1 MKNIKI
7 QIFLRFGFAPLV
19 FGLIFFLPA
28 GSFRFW
34 EAWIY
39 MGILLFPMLFVV
51 LYFLKKDPR
60 LLERRM
66 RMKEKEREQ
75 NIIVKLSSLFFL
87 AGFLLPGFDFRYQW
101 SHIPIYLVLTAD
113 TVVFLGYVI
122 FFFVMRENS
131 YLFRT
136 VEVEEGQ
143 KAISTGPYS
152 VVRHPMYTGVLLM
165 FLFTPIALGSWWA
178 LIPFISLPVF
188 LVLRILNE
196 EKVLTRNLSGYEEYL
211 KTVPFRLIPYIW

>member
-7 QIFLRFGFAPLV
+7 QIFLRFGSTPLI

-39 MGILLFPMLFVV
+39 MSILLPAMFFVI

-75 NIIVKLSSLFFL
+75 NIIIKLSSLFFL

-113 TVVFLGYVI
+113 AIVFLGYMI

-131 YLFRT
+131 YLSRI

-143 KAISTGPYS
+143 KVISTGPYS

-178 LIPFISLPVF
+178 LIPFIPLPVI
-188 LVLRILNE
+188 LALRILNE
-196 EKVLTRNLSGYEEYL
+196 EKVLTKNLSGYEEYR

>member
-7 QIFLRFGFAPLV
+7 QIFLRFGCFPLV
-19 FGLIFFLPA
+19 LGLIFFLPA

-39 MGILLFPMLFVV
+39 IGILFFPMLFVV
-51 LYFLKKDPR
+51 LYFLKKDPG

-66 RMKEKEREQ
+66 RMKEKEKEQ
-75 NIIVKLSSLFFL
+75 KILIKLSSFLFL

-113 TVVFLGYVI
+113 VVVFLGYVI

-131 YLFRT
+131 YLSRI

-143 KAISTGPYS
+143 KVISTGPYS
-152 VVRHPMYTGVLLM
+152 VVRHPMYIGVLLM

-178 LIPFISLPVF
+178 LIPFIPMPVI
-188 LVLRILNE
+188 LALRILNE
-196 EKVLTRNLSGYEEYL
+196 EKVLTKNLSGYEEYR

>member
-1 MKNIKI
+1 MKNFKIK
-7 QIFLRFGFAPLV
+7 IFLRFGFTPLI

-34 EAWIY
+34 EAWLY
-39 MGILLFPMLFVV
+39 MSILLPVMFFIII
-51 LYFLKKDPR
+51 YFLKKDPK

-75 NIIVKLSSLFFL
+75 KIIIKLSGLFFL

-113 TVVFLGYVI
+113 AVVLLGYVLC
-122 FFFVMRENS
+122 FFVMKENS
-131 YLFRT
+131 YLSRT

-143 KAISTGPYS
+143 KVISTGPYS
-152 VVRHPMYTGVLLM
+152 LVRHPMYTGVLLM
-165 FLFTPIALGSWWA
+165 FLFTPLALGSWWA

-196 EKVLTRNLSGYEEYL
+196 EKLLIKNLSGYEEYR